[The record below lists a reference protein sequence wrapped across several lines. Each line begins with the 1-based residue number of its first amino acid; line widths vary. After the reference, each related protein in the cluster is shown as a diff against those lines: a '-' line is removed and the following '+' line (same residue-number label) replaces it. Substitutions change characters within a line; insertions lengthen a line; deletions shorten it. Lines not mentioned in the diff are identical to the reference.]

1 MRRSSIKYSDSILD
15 LASLELG
22 AERHSK
28 PPAGDDPFARPDDAD
43 TALRTP
49 TPRSAAAARDLDLYA
64 AYDSDG
70 AVSDASVDEGVVLA
84 EALGRG
90 GTPPPVATML
100 DCWLH
105 TSAFCGA
112 RELGRLSSSCVGFA
126 RLLRSEHVWK
136 ALFCRT
142 FNAAEEGHKL
152 QEANLTAGALAALCI
167 PASAPVDR
175 LPNITPPPSPFVF
188 AAEDGPGA
196 ALPPPAPPSGSSGNL
211 SLSSGSSG

>member
-126 RLLRSEHVWK
+126 RRCGPSTCGRRSSAAPSTRPRRATSSKRPTSRPARWRRCASLR
-136 ALFCRT
+136 R
-142 FNAAEEGHKL
+142 
-152 QEANLTAGALAALCI
+152 
-167 PASAPVDR
+167 
-175 LPNITPPPSPFVF
+175 PP
-188 AAEDGPGA
+188 
-196 ALPPPAPPSGSSGNL
+196 
-211 SLSSGSSG
+211 